1 MVLQRGYSDSW
12 FSVCKSAGVGEI
24 TPEQHFPVHG
34 GRKTRSVVRDCEKEL
49 AAGRQP
55 IVPMPAHTVYVPYPD
70 RTSWSSLTC
79 SGLSEIVEEKEAFN
93 PRKHLTEISGND
105 RETGRL
111 KRPIGAIR
119 KASGGENTERQRQHY
134 TVNPSRLV
142 SSKVAKIEQEENI
155 KQERRPDF
163 LLPRKGSGSNGL
175 TSQETQLNR
184 VTAKRPAQKIRC
196 KDMPDGLPLVKKQC
210 SRKPV
215 GVLEDDIPKVA
226 TDEGEFVRV
235 RQTSATMTKSAALI
249 TDPSNVLKQ
258 ACKFRDN
265 LTQALAKKGMPSR
278 LAVSG
283 QKLPFVSK
291 WVDYSRKHG
300 VGYVLEDGGIGCI
313 FNATTEQ
320 PVTCVIVR
328 DGYKYLKEAKG
339 NPRFVD
345 KLPMDH
351 YADCKGDGIKP
362 INVTKERK
370 RVTGVLW
377 TKFGL
382 YMCQQLG
389 QGEVPPPEENGS
401 QGKSFVKF
409 HQRLGSTGVWG
420 FGNGAFQVLFFSMW
434 TIAFSNT
441 NKKTYS
447 LTFLITRNWSYQQMA
462 DIAAL
467 RAFLSKGRNNYC
479 SAVSYRQNSSGN
491 ELKWRIRSGP
501 SYLLIFRCA
510 KLSRPTCSRANWS
523 SSSAS
528 WIGGLQLVE
537 SDVSRQKLRNCSGK
551 DRN

>member
-1 MVLQRGYSDSW
+1 MSKHENDISQDLRDLVGSLLVHEDDRPNPDQIVSHSFFKTKFVPTTLPKEYLTKAPKWSNIRPPTAVVLQRGFSDSW

-55 IVPMPAHTVYVPYPD
+55 VVPMPAHTVYVPFPD

-79 SGLSEIVEEKEAFN
+79 SGLSEIVEEKEASN

-119 KASGGENTERQRQHY
+119 KASGGENVERQRQNHP
-134 TVNPSRLV
+134 VNPSRLV
-142 SSKVAKIEQEENI
+142 SSKVAKIEEEENL
-155 KQERRPDF
+155 KQERRPEL
-163 LLPRKGSGSNGL
+163 LLPRKGSGSYGFA
-175 TSQETQLNR
+175 SQETQLNR
-184 VTAKRPAQKIRC
+184 VTAKRPAQRFRS
-196 KDMPDGLPLVKKQC
+196 KDLPEGLPLVKKQC

-215 GVLEDDIPKVA
+215 DVLEDDIPKIA
-226 TDEGEFVRV
+226 TEEGEVV
-235 RQTSATMTKSAALI
+235 KIQQKSVTMSKPAALV
-249 TDPSNVLKQ
+249 TDPSNVLAR

-265 LTQALAKKGMPSR
+265 LAQALSRKGVPSR
-278 LAVSG
+278 LAASSH
-283 QKLPFVSK
+283 KLPYVSK

-313 FNATTEQ
+313 FNATAEH

-339 NPRFVD
+339 NPRYVD
-345 KLPMDH
+345 SLPMEH
-351 YADCKGDGIKP
+351 YADSEGEGINL

-389 QGEVPPPEENGS
+389 QGEASPPEDGTQS
-401 QGKSFVKF
+401 KSFVKF

-420 FGNGAFQVLFFSMW
+420 FGDGTFQVF
-434 TIAFSNT
+434 TCV
-441 NKKTYS
+441 
-447 LTFLITRNWSYQQMA
+447 
-462 DIAAL
+462 
-467 RAFLSKGRNNYC
+467 KGAC
-479 SAVSYRQNSSGN
+479 
-491 ELKWRIRSGP
+491 
-501 SYLLIFRCA
+501 
-510 KLSRPTCSRANWS
+510 TC
-523 SSSAS
+523 
-528 WIGGLQLVE
+528 
-537 SDVSRQKLRNCSGK
+537 KC
-551 DRN
+551 